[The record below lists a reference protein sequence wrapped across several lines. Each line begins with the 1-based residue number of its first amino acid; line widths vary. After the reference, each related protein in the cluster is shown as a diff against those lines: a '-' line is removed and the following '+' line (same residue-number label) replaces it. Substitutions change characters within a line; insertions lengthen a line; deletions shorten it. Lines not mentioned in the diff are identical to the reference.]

1 MKHLR
6 PLYLAFAVAAI
17 TSLSACRTV
26 RDGPGIEPDP
36 NSRGLIYGT
45 EPEHAPIP
53 EKSVREGESTLRKRG
68 ADRRIDQ
75 PNG

>member
-6 PLYLAFAVAAI
+6 PLSLLLTLAAI
-17 TSLSACRTV
+17 ASLSACRTV

-53 EKSVREGESTLRKRG
+53 QKNVPDGESSLRKRG